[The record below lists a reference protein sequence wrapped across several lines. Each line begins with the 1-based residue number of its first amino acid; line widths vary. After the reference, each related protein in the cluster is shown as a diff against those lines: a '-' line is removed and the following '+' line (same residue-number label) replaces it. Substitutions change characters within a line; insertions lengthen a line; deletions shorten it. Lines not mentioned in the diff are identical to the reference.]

1 MNTPKIRFKGFKDD
15 WEQRKLGALMEDGI
29 ILEQSDGNHGELY
42 PRSEEFVNEGIPYI
56 AASSISSD
64 GERIDFNLTKYLSM
78 ERAIQFRKG
87 VAKNGDVL
95 LAHNATVGPSV
106 MLSMDYEFA
115 ILSTSLT
122 LYRLDKEKMSPMFFL
137 QAIRSGYFQK
147 QLEVF
152 MKQTTRSQVPI
163 LTQRNLQISY
173 PINKVEQE
181 RIGEFLSNLDHLIT
195 LHQRKCDETKQLKKF
210 MLQKMFP
217 KNGEKNP
224 EIRFEGFTD
233 DWEQRKVS
241 DITNSYSGGTPKS
254 GTSEYY
260 DGNIPFIRSGEI
272 YSDKTELFISELGM
286 NYSSA
291 KRVHIGDILYALY
304 GATSGEVSRAKLDGA
319 INQAILAIIPN
330 QDINADFLVE
340 WFRKEKD
347 KIINTYLQGGQGN
360 LSAQIIKELV
370 VMIPSKEE
378 QYKLGNY
385 FTYINRLITL
395 HQRKCDETKQL
406 KKFML
411 QKMFPKNGEK
421 NPEIR
426 FEGFTDD
433 WEQRK
438 VSDITNSYS
447 GGTPKSGT
455 SEYYDGNIPFIRSG
469 EIYSDK
475 TELFISELGMNYSS
489 AKRVHIGDILYA
501 LYGATSGEVSR
512 AKLDGAINQAI
523 LAIIPNQDINADFL
537 VEWFRKEKDKII
549 NTYLQ
554 GGQGN
559 LSAQIIKELV
569 VMIPSKEEQYKLG
582 NYFTYINRLI
592 TLHQRKCEKLK
603 ELKKFM
609 LQNMFV

>member
-1 MNTPKIRFKGFKDD
+1 MNTPKIRFKGFK
-15 WEQRKLGALMEDGI
+15 
-29 ILEQSDGNHGELY
+29 
-42 PRSEEFVNEGIPYI
+42 
-56 AASSISSD
+56 
-64 GERIDFNLTKYLSM
+64 
-78 ERAIQFRKG
+78 
-87 VAKNGDVL
+87 
-95 LAHNATVGPSV
+95 
-106 MLSMDYEFA
+106 
-115 ILSTSLT
+115 
-122 LYRLDKEKMSPMFFL
+122 
-137 QAIRSGYFQK
+137 
-147 QLEVF
+147 
-152 MKQTTRSQVPI
+152 
-163 LTQRNLQISY
+163 
-173 PINKVEQE
+173 
-181 RIGEFLSNLDHLIT
+181 
-195 LHQRKCDETKQLKKF
+195 
-210 MLQKMFP
+210 
-217 KNGEKNP
+217 
-224 EIRFEGFTD
+224 D

-395 HQRKCDETKQL
+395 HQRKCDETKEL

-438 VSDITNSYS
+438 FGELVNEIREKTKSENEDTLLSCAIDGMYLNS
-447 GGTPKSGT
+447 
-455 SEYYDGNIPFIRSG
+455 
-469 EIYSDK
+469 
-475 TELFISELGMNYSS
+475 ELFSHFRGSS
-489 AKRVHIGDILYA
+489 NIG
-501 LYGATSGEVSR
+501 
-512 AKLDGAINQAI
+512 
-523 LAIIPNQDINADFL
+523 
-537 VEWFRKEKDKII
+537 
-549 NTYLQ
+549 YLKVKK
-554 GGQGN
+554 N
-559 LSAQIIKELV
+559 DLILSAQNLHLGNCNVNLRFEHGIISPAYKVYELVDCNPLFIQAWVKQDSTKDFFLKASTEGASVCRKNIVWEELYEQTVSVPEIKEQEK
-569 VMIPSKEEQYKLG
+569 IGY
-582 NYFTYINRLI
+582 YFRSLDHLI